1 MVCIRLLAGRLE
13 SYPERYEMIRKW
25 IAGPLLALLAAYVQ
39 EVSFQQGGPA
49 GALVQTGPFTAVQ
62 VK

>member
-1 MVCIRLLAGRLE
+1 M
-13 SYPERYEMIRKW
+13 PETIKTGLCVF
-25 IAGPLLALLAAYVQ
+25 ALLLALLAAYVQ